1 MAKMTEV
8 PGNNKKHQVVLYALS
23 TCIWC
28 KKTKELLDDLD
39 VHYRYVF
46 VDLLAGKEEQ
56 EVMDQVREFNPGCT
70 FPTMVID
77 NKKVI
82 VGLKEPEIKK
92 VLA

>member
-8 PGNNKKHQVVLYALS
+8 PGNNNKHQVVLYALS

-28 KKTKELLDDLD
+28 KKTKKLLDDLD

-46 VDLLAGKEEQ
+46 VDLLTGKDEQ
-56 EVMDQVREFNPGCT
+56 EIMDQVRKHNPGCT

-77 NKKVI
+77 SEKVI

>member
-46 VDLLAGKEEQ
+46 VDLLAGKDEQ